1 MMLRGYRSADV
12 GLLTGPWL
20 DGELIGLPLAGWPP
34 VAELTAVAPPAGP
47 GDELCIAPGAGFARF
62 AGLDWVHRRARLE
75 TGLQPGRD
83 GKAAALLEAA
93 VRYAFGTLNLHRLYG
108 WVTPAATPA
117 SPAGSGPA
125 AILEPAGF
133 RREATVPDGI
143 WLDGRPV
150 EREIWG
156 VIRHD

>member
-1 MMLRGYRSADV
+1 MMLRGYRSGDAA
-12 GLLTGPWL
+12 LLAGPWL

-34 VAELTAVAPPAGP
+34 LADLTAVAPPRGP
-47 GDELCIAPGAGFARF
+47 GDELCVAPEAGFARF

-75 TGLQPGRD
+75 TGLLPGRED
-83 GKAAALLEAA
+83 EAGPLLRAA
-93 VRYAFGTLNLHRLYG
+93 VSYAFGSLNLRRLYG
-108 WVTPAATPA
+108 WVTPAAAGTRPA
-117 SPAGSGPA
+117 TA
-125 AILEPAGF
+125 LKPAGF

-150 EREIWG
+150 EREIWA

>member
-1 MMLRGYRSADV
+1 MMLRGYRGGDAA
-12 GLLTGPWL
+12 LLAGPWL

-34 VAELTAVAPPAGP
+34 LADLTVVAPPGRP
-47 GDELCIAPGAGFARF
+47 GDELCIAPEAGFARF

-75 TGLQPGRD
+75 TGLQPGRED
-83 GKAAALLEAA
+83 DAGALLQAA
-93 VRYAFGTLNLHRLYG
+93 VSYAFGRLNLHRLYG
-108 WVTPAATPA
+108 WITPAAGA
-117 SPAGSGPA
+117 EPA
-125 AILEPAGF
+125 AALEPAGF

-150 EREIWG
+150 EREIWA